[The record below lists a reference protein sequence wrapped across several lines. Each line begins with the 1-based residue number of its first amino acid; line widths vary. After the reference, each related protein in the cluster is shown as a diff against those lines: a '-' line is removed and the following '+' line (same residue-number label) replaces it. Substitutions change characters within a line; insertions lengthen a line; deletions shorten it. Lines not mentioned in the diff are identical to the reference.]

1 MRILGVDPSLRATG
15 LVLLDLPVRQVVY
28 RWIRPSRDLP
38 LAERLQTIYQAAREV
53 AREWAPDAAVMEAV
67 IFHRNP
73 ATALKM
79 GAVRGVLLVALRE
92 EGLDVEELSPT
103 RVKAALTGFGRASKA
118 QMARMVEHLL
128 GQQVRDLPHDLT
140 DAMAVAIA
148 YALKQGVPLGV

>member
-38 LAERLQTIYQAAREV
+38 LAERLQEIYQAAREV

>member
-1 MRILGVDPSLRATG
+1 
-15 LVLLDLPVRQVVY
+15 
-28 RWIRPSRDLP
+28 
-38 LAERLQTIYQAAREV
+38 
-53 AREWAPDAAVMEAV
+53 MEAV

-79 GAVRGVLLVALRE
+79 GAVRGVLLVAFGE
-92 EGLDVEELSPT
+92 EGLSVEELSPT

>member
-15 LVLLDLPVRQVVY
+15 LVLLDLPSRRIQH
-28 RWIRPSRDLP
+28 RWIRPPREAS
-38 LAERLQTIYQAAREV
+38 LAERLQVIYQAARE
-53 AREWAPDAAVMEAV
+53 ATRAWSPDAAVMEAV

-79 GAVRGVLLVALRE
+79 GAVRGVLLVAFGE
-92 EGLDVEELSPT
+92 EGLSVEELSPT

>member
-15 LVLLDLPVRQVVY
+15 LVLLDLPVREVVY
-28 RWIRPSRDLP
+28 RWIRPPRDLS
-38 LAERLQTIYQAAREV
+38 LAERLQKIYQAAREV
-53 AREWAPDAAVMEAV
+53 AREWEPDAAVMEAV

-148 YALKQGVPLGV
+148 YALKQGVSLGV